1 VVICILKFIKSEI
14 KIMDR
19 FSVDLIL
26 TFEDTKISKE
36 QYSFTKNQ
44 LNKYDWYIND
54 EYSMTTE
61 TMHKESSGML
71 LIALDIIIPNHL
83 KPKDENILSQMITDH
98 SNKFLKFYERHM
110 QLHYLETEKKL
121 KNLYYSH

>member
-1 VVICILKFIKSEI
+1 MSIIKFIKSEI
-14 KIMDR
+14 KITYR

-36 QYSFTKNQ
+36 QYSFAKNE

-61 TMHKESSGML
+61 TMYKESS
-71 LIALDIIIPNHL
+71 
-83 KPKDENILSQMITDH
+83 EC
-98 SNKFLKFYERHM
+98 Y
-110 QLHYLETEKKL
+110 
-121 KNLYYSH
+121 